1 MIKKYLAFSIILG
14 FILPAAVY
22 LSANLLMPVVIL
34 ISTSILWLTTPLG
47 KRGWFI
53 GLALFS
59 GVAVIVYG
67 ALIQIPPV
75 IPIIS
80 VIFMLS
86 AWTLS
91 RFQAHLSLAGEGD
104 NTKVAERHLIKY
116 FILYQ
121 LLALIVCLGA
131 ILIQIE
137 IGFYQ
142 AILLVMLA
150 FIGLLQLVRWI
161 IRSNNRAEL

>member
-1 MIKKYLAFSIILG
+1 MMKKYLALSIFLG
-14 FILPAAVY
+14 FILPAVVY
-22 LSANLLMPVVIL
+22 LSGNLLIPAVIL
-34 ISTSILWLTTPLG
+34 IITSILWLTTPLG
-47 KRGWFI
+47 KRGWYT

-59 GVAVIVYG
+59 GVAVNVFG

-75 IPIIS
+75 IPLIS

-86 AWTLS
+86 AWSLS
-91 RFQAHLSLAGEGD
+91 RFQAYLALAGEGD
-104 NTKVAERHLIKY
+104 NTKVAERHIIKY

-121 LLALIVCLGA
+121 LLALIVSLGA
-131 ILIQIE
+131 ILIRIE

-161 IRSNNRAEL
+161 IKSNSQAKM